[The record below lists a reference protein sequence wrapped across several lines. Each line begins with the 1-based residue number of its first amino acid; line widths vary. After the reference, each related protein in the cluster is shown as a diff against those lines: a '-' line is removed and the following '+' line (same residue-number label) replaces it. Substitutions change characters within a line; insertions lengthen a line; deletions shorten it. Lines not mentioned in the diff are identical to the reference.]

1 MTTKT
6 KILNQIKK
14 WFTLIEMLI
23 VIVIIGILAA
33 VLIPRMVWAQA
44 KARNTSR
51 MVAVQQISNA
61 LIRYQGDNGTYP
73 VKLKDLV
80 DSKYLKS
87 LPSDPQWTALN
98 DFSNIYVP
106 DSTNAHYV
114 ICVKLEK
121 EWTNANAN
129 ADWDCSAK
137 KYTDQEVKQTVSSN
151 SPIYFVWE

>member
-33 VLIPRMVWAQA
+33 VLIPRMVGAQA

-73 VKLKDLV
+73 ASVWELV
-80 DSKYLKS
+80 TSKYLKS

-98 DFSNIYVP
+98 DFLNIYVP
-106 DSTNAHYV
+106 DSTKAHYT

-129 ADWDCSAK
+129 ADWACNSVT
-137 KYTDQEVKQTVSSN
+137 YVTQEVKQTVGSN